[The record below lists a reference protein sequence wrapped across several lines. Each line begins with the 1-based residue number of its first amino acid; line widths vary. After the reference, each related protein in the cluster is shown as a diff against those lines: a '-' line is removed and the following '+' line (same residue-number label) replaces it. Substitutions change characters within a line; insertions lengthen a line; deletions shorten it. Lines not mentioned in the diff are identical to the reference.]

1 MRIAPLFI
9 AAFAAGVASAQYPT
23 PEQAGFHHCMLLYD
37 AERRD
42 ADRMLP
48 HVAHLQ
54 PSGTPDQWL
63 FDAFL
68 LLSQNRGPS
77 TGKSYMTQPTNAE
90 DWAALLDSWFAP
102 DRGLR
107 ALQQAVD
114 LAKETL
120 GPPPRPLQVIVAI
133 PYPSTA
139 MSEFGDVNGDG
150 VVEDLGDSDDL
161 AIALEW
167 YLDRVRTLFAQA
179 DLRDLRLWGY
189 YWMWEA
195 VSGKD
200 AANIALASELIH
212 DRGLRHL
219 WIPWFRAPG
228 FERWRDLGFDVALMQ
243 PNYAFISG
251 HEGKLRYHRLIENAS
266 LARAHG
272 LGVEMETDYD
282 PDTNPRAREIFRDY
296 MAFGAPARCGYQQA
310 ATAYFQSHRVFE
322 NLMQAQDPDARRTYD
337 QLAAYVRGV
346 SIPPPGRLADAT
358 CTVDGSPAPQLVD
371 GRMRLAEGDGAEVVG
386 LPAQGAVLS
395 IHPAAPR
402 DIGHLELGAI
412 TPENRRW
419 SGSVQVRA
427 FDAQGAVL
435 AVAWRREALPA
446 SQQGSGRHVV
456 PIPVEAEAVHA
467 LEVSVLPAGE
477 QVPLGLDEIT
487 ATVHQGTAVLRH
499 LAEGRPY
506 RSEPG
511 QAATYPDSGGLLTDG
526 FAATAGWTQGRS
538 VGFSGRAEVC
548 VTLDLGRPV
557 AVERCVV
564 HCDGGGYGAA
574 NFPEQVSL
582 YLGLQGA
589 AELARSEGR
598 GEPPEPPVAS
608 VTATAAQVA
617 IDFEHRTPG
626 SADAMASGHLAL
638 VPEKAPVEAR
648 YVALRFRPLGWLMLS
663 EIEIIA
669 GGQNVAKGLDYH
681 LTPRPAPAQSVRY
694 PDDGRLLVDGKVAS
708 SLERKKVC
716 GWEDAAVARVTVD
729 LGATQPIGR
738 VTVHALGGGL
748 HGVYAPGR
756 VLVETSGDDR
766 QFASLAEVAHTD
778 PGNDTCGHVPIVVEL
793 PEGAEGR
800 YVRVGLEDLRGWTLL
815 SEVEL
820 QP

>member
-1 MRIAPLFI
+1 MRIAALLI
-9 AAFAAGVASAQYPT
+9 AALTGGVASAQYPT
-23 PEQAGFHHCMLLYD
+23 PEQAGFHHCVLLYD
-37 AERRD
+37 AEKRD

-48 HVAHLQ
+48 HVTHLQ

-68 LLSQNRGPS
+68 FLSQNLGPS

-90 DWAALLDSWFAP
+90 DWTALLDSWFAP
-102 DRGLR
+102 DRGLH

-114 LAKETL
+114 RAKATL
-120 GPPPRPLQVIVAI
+120 GPPPAPLQVIIAI

-161 AIALEW
+161 ATALQW
-167 YLDRVRTLFAQA
+167 YLDRVRTLFAQP
-179 DLRDLRLWGY
+179 DLPDLRLWGY

-200 AANIALASELIH
+200 AASITLASELIH
-212 DRGLRHL
+212 DRGLKHL

-228 FERWRDLGFDVALMQ
+228 YDRWRELGFDVALMQ

-251 HEGKLRYHRLIENAS
+251 HEGNVRYHRLLENAA
-266 LARAHG
+266 LAHAQG

-296 MAFGAPARCGYQQA
+296 MAFGAPERCGYQQA
-310 ATAYFQSHRVFE
+310 ATAYFQSYRVFE
-322 NLMQAQDPDARRTYD
+322 NLMQAQDPDARHTYD
-337 QLAAYVRGV
+337 QLAAYVRGET
-346 SIPPPGRLADAT
+346 IPLPGRLEGAT
-358 CTVDGSPAPQLVD
+358 CTVDGTPAPRLVD
-371 GRMRLAEGDGAEVVG
+371 GRMQLSGGDAAEVVL
-386 LPAQGAVLS
+386 LPAQGAELS
-395 IHPAAPR
+395 IHLAAPR

-412 TPENRRW
+412 APENRRW
-419 SGSVQVRA
+419 SGSVRVRA

-435 AVAWRREALPA
+435 AAAWRRETFPA
-446 SQQGSGRHVV
+446 SERGPGRHVV
-456 PIPVEAEAVHA
+456 PVPVEAEAVHG
-467 LEVSVLPAGE
+467 LEVRVLPDGE
-477 QVPLGLDEIT
+477 QVPLSLDEIT
-487 ATVHQGTAVLRH
+487 ATVHQRTAVLHH
-499 LAEGRPY
+499 LAEGCPY
-506 RSEPG
+506 RSEPE
-511 QAATYPDSGGLLTDG
+511 QAATYPDRGGLLTDG
-526 FAATAGWTQGRS
+526 LAATAGWTQGRS

-574 NFPEQVSL
+574 NFPERVSL
-582 YLGLQGA
+582 SLGLQGA
-589 AELARSEGR
+589 AEPARSEGR

-617 IDFEHRTPG
+617 VDFEHRTPG
-626 SADAMASGHLAL
+626 SADAMASGHFAL
-638 VPEKAPVEAR
+638 VPEKPVRAR
-648 YVALRFRPLGWLMLS
+648 YAALRFRPLGWLMLS

-669 GGQNVAKGLDYH
+669 GGENVARGLEYH
-681 LTPRPAPAQSVRY
+681 LTPRPAPAQGVKY

-708 SLERKKVC
+708 SLEPKRVC
-716 GWEDAAVARVTVD
+716 GWEDAPTARVTLD
-729 LGATQPIGR
+729 LGATRPIGR

-756 VLVETSGDDR
+756 VLVETSQDGR
-766 QFASLAEVAHTD
+766 QFAPPAAVAHTD
-778 PGNDTCGHVPIVVEL
+778 PGDGTCGHVPIVVEL

-800 YVRVGLEDLRGWTLL
+800 YVRVGLENLRGWTLL
-815 SEVEL
+815 SEVEV